1 MTFVIDNRPIDI
13 LLIEDNPGDI
23 RLTREAL
30 KDAKVTNVLTVVS
43 DGIEALALLHRNGKH
58 ATSARPDLII
68 LDLNLPKKDGWELL
82 AEIKSDDELR
92 IIPVIVLT
100 TSTADADIIK
110 SYDLHAN
117 CYITKPVD
125 LEQFIEVVKSVNDF
139 WLSVV
144 RLPGGKQYE

>member
-117 CYITKPVD
+117 
-125 LEQFIEVVKSVNDF
+125 
-139 WLSVV
+139 
-144 RLPGGKQYE
+144 